1 MAAAHDLV
9 IRHGTLADG
18 LGGALREADVAVSA
32 GVIDAVGRVPGNGRT
47 EIDARGLL
55 VTPGFVDVHTHYD
68 GQAVW
73 DSHLTPSSLHGVT
86 TVVMGNCGVGF
97 APAKPQDR
105 ETLIRLMEGVEDIPG
120 AALHEG
126 LDFRWQSFAEYL
138 AVLGGRPRDVDLGA
152 QLPHAALRVYAMGER
167 ALRHE
172 KATGADI
179 ALMRQVAA
187 EAMQAGAIGFSTSR
201 TIHHRSIDGNPTPTL
216 RAAEDEL
223 LGIAMGLADAGSG
236 VMQYVSDWDTPDRA
250 SEFGMV
256 RRLVAASGR
265 PLSFT
270 LSQRHNEPDG
280 WIEALSLLD
289 RAAADGLPIRAQVA
303 PRPAGVLM
311 GLQGS
316 QNPFSDH
323 PSFATI
329 ANLPLADKLTALRD
343 PDFRRRLLS
352 ENSTVDARLA
362 ASRPLQQFDYMFPF
376 DDLPDYEPDRD
387 ASVAAIARRE
397 GRTPHEVALD
407 LMLRDEGRS
416 FVFVALTNYA
426 GFSLD
431 VCRAMVEH
439 PLTVAGLGDGGA
451 HVSYISDANFPTFLL
466 SYWAR
471 DRGADRLDLGKLIKH
486 QTADTARLVGLL
498 DRGIV
503 APGMKADLNVID
515 FDRLRLQTPRM
526 QGDLP
531 AGGKRLMQAADGYA
545 ATIVA
550 GEIVRREGE
559 TTGALPGRLVGPKG
573 SAARRPMAS
582 S

>member
-1 MAAAHDLV
+1 MTASHDLV
-9 IRHGTLADG
+9 IRNGTLADG
-18 LGGALREADVAVSA
+18 LGGPPREADVAVTS
-32 GVIDAVGRVPGNGRT
+32 GRIDAVGRVAGSGRT
-47 EIDARGLL
+47 ELDARGLL

-97 APAKPQDR
+97 APARPHDR

-138 AVLGGRPRDVDLGA
+138 GVLAERPRDVDLGA
-152 QLPHAALRVYAMGER
+152 QLPHAALRVFAMGER
-167 ALRHE
+167 ALRHG

-179 ALMRQVAA
+179 ALMRRVAA
-187 EAMQAGAIGFSTSR
+187 DAVSAGALGFSTSR

-216 RAAEDEL
+216 RAAEEEL
-223 LGIAMGLADAGSG
+223 LGIAMGLADAGRG

-250 SEFGMV
+250 SEFAMV
-256 RRLVAASGR
+256 RRLVSASGR

-270 LSQRHNEPDG
+270 LSQRHNDPDG
-280 WIEALSLLD
+280 WIEALSLLE
-289 RAAADGLPIRAQVA
+289 RAQADGLPIKAQVA

-323 PSFATI
+323 PSFHAI
-329 ANLPLADKLTALRD
+329 AHLPLEDKLAALRD
-343 PDFRRRLLS
+343 AGFRQRLLS
-352 ENSTVDARLA
+352 EASTVDARLA

-376 DDLPDYEPDRD
+376 DELPDYEPDRHD
-387 ASVAAIARRE
+387 SVAAIARRR
-397 GRTPHEVALD
+397 GCSPHEVALD
-407 LMLRDEGRS
+407 LLLRDEGRS
-416 FVFVALTNYA
+416 FLFVALTNYA

-431 VCRAMVEH
+431 VCRAMIEH

-471 DRGADRLDLGKLIKH
+471 ERGLDLGTLIRR
-486 QTADTARLVGLL
+486 QTCDTARLVGLH

-503 APGMKADLNVID
+503 APGMKADLNLID
-515 FDRLRLQTPRM
+515 FDRLRLQKPRM
-526 QGDLP
+526 VADLP
-531 AGGKRLMQAADGYA
+531 AGGKRLMQGADGYV
-545 ATIVA
+545 ATLVS
-550 GEIVRREGE
+550 GRIVRRHGE
-559 TTGALPGRLVGPKG
+559 ATGELPGRVL
-573 SAARRPMAS
+573 SYRPS
-582 S
+582 